1 MAEEKATIL
10 RVPDLPNVVK
20 GDGRYLMTLLRD
32 FLAQTAHEVNLAN
45 GFSAEDIQKADEG
58 KIPAP
63 KNFFLSF
70 DRLGGVLTWLRTFLT
85 V

>member
-45 GFSAEDIQKADEG
+45 GFSAEDIQK
-58 KIPAP
+58 
-63 KNFFLSF
+63 
-70 DRLGGVLTWLRTFLT
+70 RLMKERYQHQGIFSCRLTAWAGYLHGRMFMT
-85 V
+85 